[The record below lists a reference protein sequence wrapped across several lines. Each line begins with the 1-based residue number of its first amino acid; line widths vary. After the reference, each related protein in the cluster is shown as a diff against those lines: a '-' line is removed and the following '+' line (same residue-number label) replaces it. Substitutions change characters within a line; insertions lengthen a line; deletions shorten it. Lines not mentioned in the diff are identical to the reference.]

1 MGNFFSSL
9 GGFWTRVDDLE
20 SAKEASSLG
29 GIIAAYLAASYLV
42 VLSFL
47 VNGVMLFGEM
57 PQDSFEYNLTVITL
71 LIFFALGMYFA
82 YKTYLKK
89 SFTFIPFIF
98 IWLIIEI
105 SFSTSFSHPFI
116 FLIMKFLLFVIAVNS
131 IVGWLGIKKYK
142 S

>member
-71 LIFFALGMYFA
+71 LIFFALGMFFA

-89 SFTFIPFIF
+89 SFTFIPYIF

>member
-89 SFTFIPFIF
+89 SFTFIPYIF